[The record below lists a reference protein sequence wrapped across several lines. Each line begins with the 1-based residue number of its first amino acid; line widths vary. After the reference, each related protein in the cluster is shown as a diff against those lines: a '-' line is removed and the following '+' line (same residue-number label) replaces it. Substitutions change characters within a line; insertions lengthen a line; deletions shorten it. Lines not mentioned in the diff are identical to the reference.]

1 MFECLTLSCSSFISS
16 LTQLW
21 SEHKAGSVLG
31 LEVQKTVVRL
41 LQMTSCLQ
49 KRRQHFM
56 QQLRIQTGGDGPSA
70 RDCFQQRSDPYLV
83 LSLVLLCLSR
93 LFVGALSHFVFTPSF
108 KPHVSLPQSEA
119 SISDLPGTLSSA
131 KGFLLAG
138 SVCTCSV
145 VSRLRPVI
153 IKKGQGWTADGRE
166 VADHNSRRLLEPLLS
181 GDFTW
186 RCHKVRINC

>member
-1 MFECLTLSCSSFISS
+1 MFECLTLRCSSFISS
-16 LTQLW
+16 LTELW
-21 SEHKAGSVLG
+21 SEHKTGSVLG
-31 LEVQKTVVRL
+31 LEVQKSVVRL
-41 LQMTSCLQ
+41 LQMSSCLQ
-49 KRRQHFM
+49 KRRQHFI

-70 RDCFQQRSDPYLV
+70 RDYFQQRSDPYLV

-119 SISDLPGTLSSA
+119 SISDLPGTLSST

-145 VSRLRPVI
+145 ESRLRRLI
-153 IKKGQGWTADGRE
+153 GCQECRRTAKGSLTSYYQKR
-166 VADHNSRRLLEPLLS
+166 S
-181 GDFTW
+181 GLN
-186 RCHKVRINC
+186 R

>member
-1 MFECLTLSCSSFISS
+1 MFN
-16 LTQLW
+16 
-21 SEHKAGSVLG
+21 SE
-31 LEVQKTVVRL
+31 L
-41 LQMTSCLQ
+41 LQFYFQPDTAVEWAQS
-49 KRRQHFM
+49 RFG
-56 QQLRIQTGGDGPSA
+56 LRAGGAEDGRTPSADDELPSKEASTFHAAAANSNRGDGPSA

-145 VSRLRPVI
+145 VSRLRRLI
-153 IKKGQGWTADGRE
+153 GCQECCCKRKFDQLL
-166 VADHNSRRLLEPLLS
+166 SRKVRVEPLMVGRWLITTR
-181 GDFTW
+181 DA
-186 RCHKVRINC
+186 C

>member
-145 VSRLRPVI
+145 VSRLRHLI
-153 IKKGQGWTADGRE
+153 GCQECCCKRKFDQLL
-166 VADHNSRRLLEPLLS
+166 SRKVRVEPLMVGRWLITTR
-181 GDFTW
+181 DA
-186 RCHKVRINC
+186 C

>member
-1 MFECLTLSCSSFISS
+1 MFECLTLRCSSFISS
-16 LTQLW
+16 LTELW
-21 SEHKAGSVLG
+21 SEHKTGSVLG
-31 LEVQKTVVRL
+31 LEVQKSVVRL
-41 LQMTSCLQ
+41 LQMSSCLQ

-70 RDCFQQRSDPYLV
+70 RDYFQQRSDPYLV

-119 SISDLPGTLSSA
+119 SISDLPGTLSST

-145 VSRLRPVI
+145 ESRLR
-153 IKKGQGWTADGRE
+153 
-166 VADHNSRRLLEPLLS
+166 RLLGVKSAGVLQKE
-181 GDFTW
+181 
-186 RCHKVRINC
+186 V